1 MLTKHIHDETLAKI
15 PLSLEDV
22 EANVNILESSALGL
36 CGADVGTAKS
46 FHAVTTQAT
55 IIKSALSRAKMASAK
70 NRLGKALHKLYDLEL
85 DCTPEKT
92 LNVDFRADL
101 YQMENY

>member
-1 MLTKHIHDETLAKI
+1 MLTKHIHDETLAKL

-36 CGADVGTAKS
+36 CGGHVGTAKS
-46 FHAVTTQAT
+46 FHAVAPETTMV
-55 IIKSALSRAKMASAK
+55 KSTLSRAKIVSAK
-70 NRLGKALHKLYDLEL
+70 SRLVRALHKLYDLEF
-85 DCTPEKT
+85 DSTPEKT
-92 LNVDFRADL
+92 LNVDLRADL